1 LARVYR
7 FLADKEDMHFYFDGT
22 LWQWVSTTD
31 Y

>member
-22 LWQWVSTTD
+22 LWQ
-31 Y
+31 

>member
-22 LWQWVSTTD
+22 LWL
-31 Y
+31 